1 MEKSE
6 VKELLEEAI
15 NNLDTMDEN
24 KFEELTES
32 LFTSMSMRSRDAK
45 MNAVIGAVAV
55 SIAKSKNDVLYGKLK
70 KYKTLW
76 KNTKDQIVQKY
87 GNMAKQKW
95 LENQKKK
102 KS

>member
-1 MEKSE
+1 MKKTEI
-6 VKELLEEAI
+6 KELLEEAI
-15 NNLDTMDEN
+15 SNLDNMDEN
-24 KFEELTES
+24 KFQELTES
-32 LFTSMSMRSRDAK
+32 LFTTVSTRSRDAK

-70 KYKTLW
+70 KYKSLW
-76 KNTKDQIVQKY
+76 KSTKDQIVQKY

-102 KS
+102 S